1 MTTLRKEKYERHEKM
16 FYKVYTVVL
25 IVCTVLGFLVL
36 GNPLEVEAS
45 TGKHVSK
52 TRKATGQVIDY
63 SPKDSVVYIET
74 SDGNVW
80 MISEADFEIG
90 DIVTVKFDT
99 RNTKKKQDDRILRVY
114 YKGFCDFMV
123 F

>member
-1 MTTLRKEKYERHEKM
+1 MQERYEKRENA
-16 FYKVYTVVL
+16 FYKAYAVVL

-36 GNPLEVEAS
+36 RNPLEAEAS
-45 TGKHVSK
+45 TGKHISK

-63 SPKDSVVYIET
+63 SPKDSIVYIET

-80 MISEADFEIG
+80 MITEADFEIG

-99 RNTKKKQDDRILRVY
+99 RNTKRKQDDKILRVY
-114 YKGFCDFMV
+114 YKGYCDFMI

>member
-1 MTTLRKEKYERHEKM
+1 MRAYKTLRII
-16 FYKVYTVVL
+16 TVAVTIAL
-25 IVCTVLGFLVL
+25 AIIC
-36 GNPLEVEAS
+36 PLQAFAS

-52 TRKATGQVIDY
+52 TRHATGQVIDY

-80 MISEADFEIG
+80 MITEADFEVG

-99 RNTKKKQDDRILRVY
+99 RNTKRKQDDKILRVY
-114 YKGFCDFMV
+114 YKGFCDFMI

>member
-1 MTTLRKEKYERHEKM
+1 MTTRMQERYEKHENT
-16 FYKVYTVVL
+16 FYKAYVVVL
-25 IVCTVLGFLVL
+25 IVCTVLGLLVL
-36 GNPLEVEAS
+36 SNPLEAEAS
-45 TGKHVSK
+45 TGRHVSK

-63 SPKDSVVYIET
+63 SPKDSIVYIET

-80 MISEADFEIG
+80 MITEADFEVG

-99 RNTKKKQDDRILRVY
+99 RNTKRKQDDRILRVY
-114 YKGFCDFMV
+114 YKGFCDFMI

>member
-1 MTTLRKEKYERHEKM
+1 MTKEIERQTRNEKR
-16 FYKVYTVVL
+16 FYKAYS
-25 IVCTVLGFLVL
+25 LVL
-36 GNPLEVEAS
+36 VICAIVAYMTFGMPLTAHAGVS
-45 TGKHVSK
+45 KHVSK

-63 SPKDSVVYIET
+63 SPKDSVIYIET

-90 DIVTVKFDT
+90 DIVSVKF
-99 RNTKKKQDDRILRVY
+99 NTNGTKRKQDDRILRVY
-114 YKGFCDFMV
+114 YKGYCDFMI

>member
-1 MTTLRKEKYERHEKM
+1 MLLVRQTQHKRKSIFMRAYKTL
-16 FYKVYTVVL
+16 KVLTVTIAVAL
-25 IVCTVLGFLVL
+25 AIIC
-36 GNPLEVEAS
+36 PLQAFAS

-63 SPKDSVVYIET
+63 SPKDSIVYIET

-90 DIVTVKFDT
+90 DIVSVKFDT
-99 RNTKKKQDDRILRVY
+99 RNTKRKQDDKILRVY
-114 YKGFCDFMV
+114 YKGYCDFMV

>member
-1 MTTLRKEKYERHEKM
+1 MRAYKTL
-16 FYKVYTVVL
+16 KVLTVTIAVAL
-25 IVCTVLGFLVL
+25 AIIC
-36 GNPLEVEAS
+36 PLQAFAS

-52 TRKATGQVIDY
+52 TRTTTGQVIDY
-63 SPKDSVVYIET
+63 SPKDSIVYIET

-80 MISEADFEIG
+80 MITEADFEVG

-99 RNTKKKQDDRILRVY
+99 RNTKSKYDDRILRVY
-114 YKGFCDFMV
+114 YKGFCDFMI

>member
-1 MTTLRKEKYERHEKM
+1 MTTRMQERYEKHENT
-16 FYKVYTVVL
+16 FYKAYAVVL

-36 GNPLEVEAS
+36 GNPLEAEAS
-45 TGKHVSK
+45 TGNHVSK

-63 SPKDSVVYIET
+63 SPKDSIVYIET

-80 MISEADFEIG
+80 MITEADFEVG

-99 RNTKKKQDDRILRVY
+99 RNTKRKQDDRILRVY
-114 YKGFCDFMV
+114 YKGFCDFMI

>member
-1 MTTLRKEKYERHEKM
+1 MKAYKTL
-16 FYKVYTVVL
+16 KVITV
-25 IVCTVLGFLVL
+25 TVAIALAIIC
-36 GNPLEVEAS
+36 PLQAFAS

-80 MISEADFEIG
+80 IITEADFEIG

-99 RNTKKKQDDRILRVY
+99 RNTKKNRTTE
-114 YKGFCDFMV
+114 F
-123 F
+123 